1 METGERMEAL
11 ARAKASAVQLKG
23 TGGITELGTEQSVDL
38 DQAQAIVVGW
48 PQAPK
53 AMALKLLEAYGP
65 PNEATPTKL
74 FWYRNGPWRRIV
86 ITADEV
92 AHDFPTP
99 HTDYLTQ
106 YVDYRVPPEAFSEL
120 ARFDGS
126 VLVDRTAGE
135 MGARC
140 DMEAMNVLTLNLAHE
155 VVTGRRSVE
164 EARAFYAE
172 TAAAYAMSREAPYAE
187 KLLFEPPRVTDA
199 VDPDAKMIAP
209 SLARQ
214 AAEKVKDV
222 AGAGG
227 TGPTRRADVKAR
239 PAPLPAHASRGWRRE
254 PAARGRSPRPSAG
267 SAG

>member
-11 ARAKASAVQLKG
+11 ARAKASALQLKS
-23 TGGITELGTEQSVDL
+23 TGGITELGTDQSVDL
-38 DQAQAIVVGW
+38 DRAQVIIVEW

-53 AMALKLLEAYGP
+53 AMAVKLLEAYGP

-74 FWYRNGPWRRIV
+74 FWYRRRQWRRIV

-92 AHDFPTP
+92 VHNFPTP

-106 YVDYRVPPEAFSEL
+106 YVDDRVPAEMFSDL

-126 VLVDRTAGE
+126 VLVDRTSGE

-155 VVTGRRSVE
+155 IITGRRSVE

-172 TAAAYAMSREAPYAE
+172 TAAAAHQP
-187 KLLFEPPRVTDA
+187 PPR
-199 VDPDAKMIAP
+199 
-209 SLARQ
+209 L
-214 AAEKVKDV
+214 
-222 AGAGG
+222 
-227 TGPTRRADVKAR
+227 
-239 PAPLPAHASRGWRRE
+239 
-254 PAARGRSPRPSAG
+254 
-267 SAG
+267 

>member
-11 ARAKASAVQLKG
+11 ARTKASAVQFKS
-23 TGGITELGTEQSVDL
+23 TGGITELGKEHSVDL
-38 DQAQAIVVGW
+38 DRAETIIQEW

-53 AMALKLLEAYGP
+53 AMAVKLLEGYGP

-74 FWYRNGPWRRIV
+74 FWYRRRPWRRIV

-92 AHDFPTP
+92 VHNFPTP

-106 YVDYRVPPEAFSEL
+106 YVDYRVPPEMFSDL

-155 VVTGRRSVE
+155 IITGRRSVD

-172 TAAAYAMSREAPYAE
+172 TAAAYAMGREAPYAE
-187 KLLFEPPRVTDA
+187 KLLFEPPRATDA
-199 VDPDAKMIAP
+199 VDPDEKMIGP
-209 SLARQ
+209 SMAQQ
-214 AAEKVKDV
+214 AAEKLKDV
-222 AGAGG
+222 AG
-227 TGPTRRADVKAR
+227 TG
-239 PAPLPAHASRGWRRE
+239 E
-254 PAARGRSPRPSAG
+254 PPQQPS
-267 SAG
+267 